1 MSRFIPEKIFIE
13 KAALALP
20 LTQQILQR
28 CPDSPCEE
36 ISEAKELIKAYQANP
51 PAGFHGKKTL
61 LLCRNKGRF
70 FEPCPG
76 TQQYICCGYMILTP
90 GAGCPLSCS
99 YCVLQAYLN
108 NPFVTLYAN
117 LQDMLEEL
125 EAAPELG
132 NGVIT
137 RIGTGEFMDSLA
149 LDHLTDFSSFILPFF
164 KKRKGLLLELK
175 TKTANID
182 ALARLDHGGAYIV
195 SWSLNTEEIIAH
207 EEQGTAPLAERLAA
221 ARSLIDKGYRV
232 GFHFDP
238 LVYYAGWEEGYKN
251 TVRLIAERIPPAAV
265 AWISLGSFRYMPQ
278 LKAISLKRFP
288 GTKIFSQEF
297 VPGLDG
303 KMRYLQDMRMELYEK
318 MTLWLRDYSRDVF
331 IYFCMESRAV
341 WRRALGCEPRA
352 DRELKKMLDR
362 QIAVV

>member
-1 MSRFIPEKIFIE
+1 MSRFIPEKIFVE
-13 KAALALP
+13 ESVHDLP
-20 LTQQILQR
+20 LTQQVLKR
-28 CPDSPCEE
+28 CPDTPREVVP
-36 ISEAKELIKAYQANP
+36 EAKELIKAFQTKP
-51 PAGFHGKKTL
+51 PAGFNGKKTL

-76 TQQYICCGYMILTP
+76 TKHYICCGYMILTP

-117 LQDMLEEL
+117 LQDMLDEL
-125 EAAPELG
+125 EATPGLG
-132 NGVIT
+132 NGIIT
-137 RIGTGEFMDSLA
+137 RTGTGEFMDSLA

-164 KKRKGLLLELK
+164 KRRKGVILELK

-182 ALARLDHGGAYIV
+182 NLIKLDHGGALIV
-195 SWSLNTEEIIAH
+195 SWSLNADEIVKN
-207 EEQGTAPLAERLAA
+207 EEQGAAPLTERLEA

-238 LVYYAGWEEGYKN
+238 LVYYTGWEEGYKN
-251 TVRLIAERIPPAAV
+251 TVRLIAGHIPPASV

-278 LKAISLKRFP
+278 LKVAGQRRFP
-288 GTKIFSQEF
+288 ETKIFSQEF

-303 KMRYLQDMRMELYEK
+303 KMRYLQDIRIKMYEK
-318 MTLWLRDYSRDVF
+318 MTSWLHEYSKNVF
-331 IYFCMESRAV
+331 IYYCMEGPAV
-341 WRRALGCEPRA
+341 WRRTLGFVPA
-352 DRELKKMLDR
+352 SNSGLKNLLDAR
-362 QIAVV
+362 L